1 MANARKALG
10 RGLSALI
17 PENLEKEEIDKIK
30 EIEIDLICPN
40 PNQPR
45 KSFEKDKLDELAES
59 IKKYGIIQPII
70 VKKEDEIYTII
81 AGERRWRASKIAGL
95 SNIPCI
101 IRDIENKNAS
111 EIALIENIQRED
123 LNPIDEA
130 NAYEY
135 IMDRYA
141 ITQEELSGV
150 IGKSRVYVTNTLRL
164 LNLDDYVKEK
174 IISNEIS
181 QGHARAII
189 SLDKNLQKQIT
200 DKIIKEGLSVR
211 DVEKLVRDSKK
222 VKVKK
227 VVEKDKFVVN
237 IEELLTNK
245 LSAKVKITNKRNKGK
260 IEIEYKSN
268 EDLNRLLSIFEINEE

>member
-17 PENLEKEEIDKIK
+17 PDNLEKEELDKIK

-45 KSFEKDKLDELAES
+45 KSFEKDKLEELAAS
-59 IKKYGIIQPII
+59 IKKYGVIQPII

-95 SNIPCI
+95 PTIPCI

-135 IMDRYA
+135 IMGRYA

-164 LNLDDYVKEK
+164 LNLDDYVKQK

-189 SLDKNLQKQIT
+189 SLDKNMQKQIT
-200 DKIIKEGLSVR
+200 DRIIADDLSVR

-227 VVEKDKFVVN
+227 IVEKDKFVLN
-237 IEELLTNK
+237 IEELLTNR

-268 EDLNRLLSIFEINEE
+268 EDLNRLLSIFEINED